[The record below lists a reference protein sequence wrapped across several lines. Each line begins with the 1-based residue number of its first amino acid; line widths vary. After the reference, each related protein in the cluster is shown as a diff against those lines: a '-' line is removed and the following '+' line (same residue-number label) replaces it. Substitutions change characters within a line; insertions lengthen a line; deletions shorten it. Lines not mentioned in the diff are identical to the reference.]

1 MSAEW
6 KSLARSVGYTVS
18 QGDSVTVQLD
28 GGSSQT
34 LYCEARDEENVLR
47 VWSVIARQKTV
58 NEVSRD
64 ESPLRYAWER
74 NRLSDLVGFT
84 IDTRGRLIGETWVP
98 FEGLT
103 TDELGFSLKELA
115 RVCDWHEFRLAGEDV
130 Y

>member
-1 MSAEW
+1 LSVDW
-6 KSLARSVGYTVS
+6 KNLARSLGYTVS
-18 QGDSVTVQLD
+18 QGDTITVQLD

-34 LYCEARDEENVLR
+34 LFCEPRIDENVLR
-47 VWSVIARQKTV
+47 IWSVIARQRTV
-58 NEVSRD
+58 AEVAGD

-84 IDTRGRLIGETWVP
+84 LDARGRLIGETWISY
-98 FEGLT
+98 EGLT
-103 TDELGFSLKELA
+103 ADELGFSLAELA